1 MAVLGL
7 HCFSGFISSHSKR
20 GYCLIVVCGLL
31 TVGASLVK
39 STDSTVFDFWAS
51 VLAAS
56 GLQST
61 GSVTVGLAALGH
73 VGSSQTRD

>member
-1 MAVLGL
+1 M
-7 HCFSGFISSHSKR
+7 
-20 GYCLIVVCGLL
+20 VCGLL

-51 VLAAS
+51 VPAAS

-61 GSVTVGLAALGH
+61 GSVTVGLVALGH

>member
-7 HCFSGFISSHSKR
+7 HCFSGFISSCSKR

-51 VLAAS
+51 VPAAS

-61 GSVTVGLAALGH
+61 SSVTVGLVALEH
-73 VGSSQTRD
+73 VGSPQTRD